1 VHLAQEYVRLG
12 LALDRLSRGTVDAWT
27 GPAHVRAEVESG
39 PAPQPLA
46 LAARARVLLA
56 ELPSSGLPSDRA
68 AFLRGQ
74 LVAVEVGVRVLGGD
88 PVGFLDQVEACFQ
101 VRPEM
106 GDEQVYAA
114 AHLEL
119 EALLPG
125 SGPLLDRYASH
136 RAARTV
142 PPDRLGEAVR
152 AVSGLLGART
162 RREFPLPADEGVS
175 YEVVTGRPWAG
186 LNSHGGRFRSTVALN
201 ADLPVGLGSLLG
213 LVAHEAYPGHH
224 TERCRKQ
231 AVRGDLPE
239 RQLWL
244 VGTPENLLAEGLADL
259 GLAGLDLLRWGPVLT
274 ELYADLGIAYDGEL
288 DERVTRAAAPLV
300 RVRQDVALL
309 LHDRGAALEDA
320 EAHLARWGL
329 QPPERVRQHVAF
341 VTDPLWRT
349 HITTY
354 VEGARLVGDWLAAR
368 PAGQPVGGR
377 FVRLLDEQL
386 TPAALQE
393 QLT

>member
-1 VHLAQEYVRLG
+1 
-12 LALDRLSRGTVDAWT
+12 
-27 GPAHVRAEVESG
+27 
-39 PAPQPLA
+39 
-46 LAARARVLLA
+46 
-56 ELPSSGLPSDRA
+56 
-68 AFLRGQ
+68 
-74 LVAVEVGVRVLGGD
+74 
-88 PVGFLDQVEACFQ
+88 
-101 VRPEM
+101 
-106 GDEQVYAA
+106 
-114 AHLEL
+114 
-119 EALLPG
+119 
-125 SGPLLDRYASH
+125 
-136 RAARTV
+136 
-142 PPDRLGEAVR
+142 
-152 AVSGLLGART
+152 VSGLLGART
-162 RREFPLPADEGVS
+162 RRAFPLPVAEGVS
-175 YEVVTGRPWAG
+175 YEVVRGRPWAG
-186 LNSHGGRFRSTVALN
+186 FNSYGGRFRSTVALN

-231 AVRGDLPE
+231 AGLDDLPE

-259 GLAGLDLLRWGPVLT
+259 GLVGLDLLRWGSVLT
-274 ELYADLGIAYDGEL
+274 ELYADLGIAYDGDL

-320 EAHLARWGL
+320 EAHLTRWGL

-349 HITTY
+349 YITTY

-368 PAGQPVGGR
+368 PARQPVGGR

-386 TPAALQE
+386 TPSGLQAE
-393 QLT
+393 LT